1 MQSLRF
7 GTFIPPI
14 HPVHENPSLCLERD
28 LQLVEHMDRLG
39 YDEAWFGEH
48 HSAGTELYSTP
59 ELMILAAHYRT
70 KRIRLGTGVNSL
82 PYHHPLILADRFM
95 QLHHMTQGRA
105 MFGSGPGALVS
116 DAKMLGIE
124 TSKQRDMMEEALEDI
139 LKLFRGETVTHET
152 DWYTLKDARLQ
163 MRPYGNEPIDVV
175 TASMVSPSGP
185 RAAGRLGT
193 GLLSMSASAAPA
205 LKAAGTN
212 WDLACEIAAEHGHTM
227 DRSQWRM
234 IGLVHIA
241 ETREQAL
248 QDVQYGLEDW
258 VSYFENVAVIP
269 MVPPERRDDPVAH
282 LVESGMAAIGT
293 VDDVIQQIEALW
305 GASDGGFG
313 CYLITD
319 HNWAP
324 FDAKLKSY
332 ELIARYVFPHFQQH
346 NIQREESQNWVKA
359 SQKQFKAS
367 HEKATQE
374 QIDRHNKEQDEKA
387 KAKPAAAE

>member
-1 MQSLRF
+1 MQTLRF

-28 LQLVEHMDRLG
+28 LQLVEHMDMLG

-82 PYHHPLILADRFM
+82 PYHNPLILADRFM

-163 MRPYGNEPIDVV
+163 MRPYANAPIDVV

-212 WDLACEIAAEHGHTM
+212 WDLACEIAAEHGHAM

-234 IGLVHIA
+234 IGLVHVA
-241 ETREQAL
+241 DTREQAL
-248 QDVQYGLEDW
+248 EDVQYGLEDW

-387 KAKPAAAE
+387 KAKSAAAE

>member
-1 MQSLRF
+1 MQTLRF

-28 LQLVEHMDRLG
+28 LQLIEHMDKLG

-82 PYHHPLILADRFM
+82 PYHNPLILADRFM

-163 MRPYGNEPIDVV
+163 MRPYANEPIDVV

-212 WDLACEIAAEHGHTM
+212 WDLACEIAAEHGNTM

-234 IGLVHIA
+234 IGLVHVA

-248 QDVQYGLEDW
+248 EDVQYGLEDW

-332 ELIARYVFPHFQQH
+332 ELIARYVFPHFQQQ

-367 HEKATQE
+367 HEKATQQ